1 MPTIGLTGNFG
12 MGKTTVLKL
21 FEKHGLCAFSSDD
34 FVHDILKKPAIIRKL
49 SRILGSKVLIKGAH
63 SLSINK
69 KVVAD
74 EIFADAE
81 KRRLVESVIHPE
93 VLKSIN
99 KIKNT
104 VSKKSCDSI
113 MVFEVP
119 LLFEAGF
126 ESLFD
131 INITVY
137 SKRDTA
143 IRRLSRK
150 GWEKT
155 DAIKRIR
162 AQMPI
167 TIKKRLSDFLI
178 NNERDISS
186 TEKRVQQIIRKLRN
200 LT

>member
-1 MPTIGLTGNFG
+1 MPSIGLTGNFG

-21 FEKHGLCAFSSDD
+21 FEKHGVQAISSDD
-34 FVHDILKKPAIIRKL
+34 LVHDILKKPAIIRKL
-49 SRILGSKVLIKGAH
+49 SRILGNKVLIKGPH

-99 KIKNT
+99 KIKSAL
-104 VSKKSCDSI
+104 SKKSRDSI
-113 MVFEVP
+113 IVFEVP

-131 INITVY
+131 INVTVY
-137 SKRDTA
+137 CKRDTA
-143 IRRLSRK
+143 IRRLLRK
-150 GWEKT
+150 GWTET

-162 AQMPI
+162 AQMPV
-167 TIKKRLSDFLI
+167 TRKKRLADLLI

-186 TEKRVQQIIRKLRN
+186 TEKRVRLIIRKLRN
-200 LT
+200 VT